1 MIAQLDPLY
10 IKTRPTKMLTRLISY
25 ALFEGRPVTTKGRW
39 INPLVFSLLKTVSE
53 TPVGA
58 QLCEKWKRAVEKPIF
73 ILGTGRSGS
82 TILGIV
88 LSMHRH
94 VGYLNEPKAMWHLIH
109 PNEDVIGNYSNAEA
123 KYRLTAEDATA
134 AMRQC
139 AHRLFGA
146 YLASTFSQRVVDK
159 YPELIF
165 RVDFVRA
172 LFPDA
177 RFIFLVRNGWDTCH
191 SIATWSERLGVRVN
205 GETHDWWGVEDR
217 KWHLLV
223 EQLVE
228 PDLVFAECA
237 AEIQHF
243 DRHLDRAMVEWIVTM
258 REGLRVM
265 ETLPA
270 DVHQVRFEEL
280 TSQPDETLARLC
292 DFCEL
297 PVDARFLHYA
307 RETLHPVPPRE
318 PFDAHPKLAPIFQET
333 MTKLGYN
340 HQQPTPSSLI
350 F

>member
-1 MIAQLDPLY
+1 MIAQLDALY
-10 IKTRPTKMLTRLISY
+10 IKTRPMKMLTRLMSY

-39 INPLVFSLLKTVSE
+39 INPLVFSLLKTV
-53 TPVGA
+53 TDAPVGA
-58 QLCEKWKRAVEKPIF
+58 QLCEKWKRAVEKPVF

-109 PNEDVIGNYSNAEA
+109 PNEDVIGNYSSADA
-123 KYRLTAEDATA
+123 KYRLTAEDATD
-134 AMRQC
+134 AMRQR

-165 RVDFVRA
+165 RVDFVRT

-205 GETHDWWGVEDR
+205 GERHDWWGVADR

-223 EQLVE
+223 KQLVE
-228 PDLVFAECA
+228 PELVFAECA
-237 AEIQHF
+237 SEIKHF

-258 REGLRVM
+258 REGLRLM
-265 ETLPA
+265 ETLPDA
-270 DVHQVRFEEL
+270 VYLLRFEEL
-280 TSQPDETLARLC
+280 TSQPDATLARLC

-297 PVDARFLHYA
+297 PRDARFLDYA

-318 PFDAHPKLAPIFQET
+318 AFDAHSKLALIFQET
-333 MTKLGYN
+333 MDNLGY
-340 HQQPTPSSLI
+340 LA
-350 F
+350 